1 MTEQNKN
8 GRPDVSRFDRY
19 MLSQLLTLFGFFAL
33 ILVSVYWVNRAVILF
48 DELIA
53 DGQSAWVFL
62 EFTALTLPNVIRL
75 VLPMAAFVATV
86 YVTNR
91 LSTESEL
98 VVMQATGFSPFRLA
112 RPVLWFGLVVGLMMA
127 VLVHYLVPA
136 SRTALMDRQSE
147 ISQDVTARFLI
158 AGDFVH
164 PVAGLTLYM
173 RDISQNGELQD
184 VFLSDARKPEVTTIY
199 TAERALLVRSET
211 GPKLVMFDGMAQ
223 STERA
228 NGKLAVT
235 RFADFS
241 YDIGA
246 LLTSSAGARI
256 GTDELPTSALLWP
269 DPAGAAGLGL
279 TPETMRFAGH
289 ERISQ
294 MFLPLVSGLIGFAAL
309 LLGGFSRFGLWRQIV
324 LATVLL
330 IVVQLMV
337 NAAAS
342 AIRQSP
348 GLWPVV
354 YFPELAG
361 LGLGFAM
368 LYLSGR
374 SRRVRHGGGLAVAS

>member
-1 MTEQNKN
+1 M
-8 GRPDVSRFDRY
+8 SRFDRY

-48 DELIA
+48 DQLIA

-75 VLPMAAFVATV
+75 VLPMAAFVAAV

-91 LSTESEL
+91 LSSESEL

-127 VLVHYLVPA
+127 VLVHYLVPS
-136 SRTALMDRQSE
+136 SRIALMDRQSE
-147 ISQDVTARFLI
+147 ISQDVTARFLV
-158 AGDFVH
+158 AGAFVH
-164 PVAGLTLYM
+164 PVSGLTLYM
-173 RDISQNGELQD
+173 REIAQSGELQD
-184 VFLSDARKPEVTTIY
+184 VFLSDARKPELRTIY
-199 TAERALLVRSET
+199 TAERALLVRSDE

-223 STERA
+223 SRSPA
-228 NGKLAVT
+228 DGKLAVT

-246 LLTSSAGARI
+246 LLTQSGGAEI
-256 GTDELPTSALLWP
+256 GTDELPTRALLWP
-269 DPAGAAGLGL
+269 DPAEAARLNL
-279 TPETMRFAGH
+279 TPEAMQFAGH

-294 MFLPLVSGLIGFAAL
+294 MFLPLVSGLVGFAAL
-309 LLGGFSRFGLWRQIV
+309 LLGGFSRFGLWRQIA
-324 LATVLL
+324 LATILL

-348 GLWPVV
+348 GLWPAV
-354 YFPELAG
+354 YLPEIAG
-361 LGLGFAM
+361 LILGFAM
-368 LYLSGR
+368 LFLSGR
-374 SRRVRHGGGLAVAS
+374 SRRVRHGGGQAVEA